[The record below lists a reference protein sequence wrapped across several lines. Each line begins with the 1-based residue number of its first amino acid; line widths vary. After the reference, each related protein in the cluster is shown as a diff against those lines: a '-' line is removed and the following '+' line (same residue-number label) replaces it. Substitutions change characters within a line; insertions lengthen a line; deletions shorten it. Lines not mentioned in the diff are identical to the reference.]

1 MARVFDVVEY
11 PSEMADELVHRFPET
26 GIADLRFGSQ
36 VIVRESQAAVF
47 FRDGRALDVLGP
59 GRHTI
64 STANVPLLTNLLGKL
79 FGDRTP
85 FTAEVYFVSMREF
98 ADRKWG
104 TPQPIIVR
112 NTGVGLGIA
121 LLQGFGTYS
130 FQVKDPQQFVT
141 QIVGQLGAYRTSD
154 IETRL
159 RTMLLSRLQDLLGET
174 TSQKNVLDLIGLTD
188 ELGAGVRAK
197 SQDDFLAIGLL
208 LKSFYIGNLKPSDK
222 SAKEL
227 REMGMLDMQ
236 TYTQLQAA
244 DAMRDAAQNPSGG
257 AGLTAGIGA
266 GMGIGNVLSG
276 SLAGMTQGQSQTQ
289 PTTPSASNVM
299 PDIMTPS
306 EAAGFL
312 KVSEEDV
319 VAAINAGDLKARKIG
334 SAYRISKDAL
344 QDYLR
349 GRFYKSVQKKVGTNA
364 NLFYST
370 RWLYESTPVSYPQ
383 PPRSVQPRHMTMARM
398 SPHPVLRNH

>member
-1 MARVFDVVEY
+1 MARIFDVVEY
-11 PSEMADELVHRFPET
+11 PSEMTDEIVHRFPET

-64 STANVPLLTNLLGKL
+64 TTANVPLLTGLLGKL

-112 NTGVGLGIA
+112 NPGVGLGIA

-130 FQVKDPQQFVT
+130 FQVRDPQQFVT

-159 RTMLLSRLQDLLGET
+159 RIMLLSKLQDVLGET
-174 TSQKNVLDLIGLTD
+174 ASNNKNVMDLIGLTE
-188 ELGAGVRAK
+188 ELGAAVRAK
-197 SQDDFLAIGLL
+197 AQDDFAAIGLT

-222 SAKEL
+222 SAEEL
-227 REMGMLDMQ
+227 RSMGMLDMQ

-266 GMGIGNVLSG
+266 GMGIGGVLNQ
-276 SLAGMTQGQSQTQ
+276 SLQNMGQAQQQGATQ
-289 PTTPSASNVM
+289 PSVPSTGGVL
-299 PDIMTPS
+299 DVMTPA
-306 EAAGFL
+306 EAAAAMR
-312 KVSEEDV
+312 VSEEDV
-319 VAAINAGDLKARKIG
+319 VAAITAGELRARKIG

-344 QDYLR
+344 EEYLR
-349 GRFYKSVQKKVGTNA
+349 G
-364 NLFYST
+364 
-370 RWLYESTPVSYPQ
+370 
-383 PPRSVQPRHMTMARM
+383 
-398 SPHPVLRNH
+398 